1 LQWKT
6 SLDAAL
12 QAAADKQ
19 QVMLIAILIPG
30 ERDSD
35 ALIET
40 YRDGNI
46 RKLARNCACLRVD
59 VESVRGDEDRL
70 DVLERFLGAPPRE
83 PFLAPHHVIVQP
95 DGKTV
100 ISSAAYRM
108 TAGQL
113 EWFIADGIRKLDGAF
128 QWPRSDRMRAPESL
142 RYEERE
148 ATEQEL
154 RLPPTKQDVKLAI
167 DALKKGTSGWQGSI
181 KHYTTL
187 LTSGEKSAVKYVD
200 TQLSGGR
207 SMITG
212 LALSTISQV
221 SPVAYAPIL
230 EQFLDNRRASRRRE
244 AAIGMWQM
252 APAKS
257 KKAIFKQL
265 KREKDDQ
272 ARAWLL
278 RAAVAVAPK
287 DKASITAIEKAL
299 KKESEPFVRMQAVVA
314 ASALEA
320 RDKALELMLK
330 GLDDGDPDVRSAAAY
345 AMATRRDQELL
356 GALEASVSSE
366 PDAEAKRWM
375 EQAMNVLSK
384 RGDFAAF
391 DTLRRKV
398 LKEPARDLQDLRD
411 MGRGRNRRGDDGQ
424 DKDGGKGK

>member
-1 LQWKT
+1 MHPTRTLLSLSLAGLCAGLPAQLPWKT

-40 YRDGNI
+40 YRDGSI
-46 RKLARNCACLRVD
+46 RKLARNCICLRVD
-59 VESVRGDEDRL
+59 VDSVRGDEDRL
-70 DVLERFLGAPPRE
+70 AVLERFLDAPPRE

-154 RLPPTKQDVKLAI
+154 RLPPTKQEVKLAI
-167 DALKKGTSGWQGSI
+167 DALKKGMSGWQGSI

-207 SMITG
+207 SMI
-212 LALSTISQV
+212 
-221 SPVAYAPIL
+221 
-230 EQFLDNRRASRRRE
+230 
-244 AAIGMWQM
+244 
-252 APAKS
+252 
-257 KKAIFKQL
+257 
-265 KREKDDQ
+265 
-272 ARAWLL
+272 
-278 RAAVAVAPK
+278 
-287 DKASITAIEKAL
+287 
-299 KKESEPFVRMQAVVA
+299 
-314 ASALEA
+314 
-320 RDKALELMLK
+320 
-330 GLDDGDPDVRSAAAY
+330 
-345 AMATRRDQELL
+345 
-356 GALEASVSSE
+356 
-366 PDAEAKRWM
+366 
-375 EQAMNVLSK
+375 
-384 RGDFAAF
+384 
-391 DTLRRKV
+391 
-398 LKEPARDLQDLRD
+398 
-411 MGRGRNRRGDDGQ
+411 
-424 DKDGGKGK
+424 